1 MATTT
6 DYLTQLQ
13 EDKDTLVDN
22 LTEQGITGL
31 TGDETFTELVPK
43 VLDIESG
50 GGDLSEYFNTTAS
63 YFNNDRYGWTRYVKK
78 LPDDIT
84 YTGTLLNRF
93 FKEYEGAT
101 LDLSNFNVTNSVTSL
116 NSMFQSCGNLDANSL
131 KVIGNWDTSGV
142 TDVANIFAQTSRYST
157 INDVTLDLSG
167 WRCKSYASFLYNGNY
182 LMEHLSSL
190 NLSGV
195 VTSATTTMR
204 NMFNSIST
212 PNLKKI
218 NMNNWDV
225 SNVTDMALMFS
236 SGNRDY
242 TSLEL
247 DLSGW
252 VTTSLRDTGSMFS
265 YRCGLTKIDMRNFD
279 FTNVTNSNNMFG
291 STAYEGVPNDCEII
305 VKDDTQKNWITSKF
319 TRLTNVKTVAE
330 YEAE

>member
-50 GGDLSEYFNTTAS
+50 GGDLSEYFNTTSS

-84 YTGTLLNRF
+84 YTGTSLNRF
-93 FKEYEGAT
+93 FKEYGGTT
-101 LDLSNFNVTNSVTSL
+101 LDLSNFDVTNSVTSL
-116 NSMFQSCGNLDANSL
+116 NGMFQSCVNLDANSL
-131 KVIGNWDTSGV
+131 KIIGNWDTSGV
-142 TDVANIFAQTSRYST
+142 TNVADMFNQTSRYST
-157 INDVTLDLSG
+157 ANDVVLDLSG
-167 WRCKSYASFLYNGNY
+167 WRCKSYSSFLNNGNY

-195 VTSATTTMR
+195 VTSATTSMR
-204 NMFNSIST
+204 SMFFSIST

-225 SNVTDMALMFS
+225 SNVTDMALMFNFS
-236 SGNRDY
+236 DRDY

-252 VTTSLRDTGSMFS
+252 VTTSLKDTAAMFS
-265 YRCGLTKIDMRNFD
+265 YRCGLSKIDMRNFD
-279 FTNVTNSNNMFG
+279 FTNVTSYNNMFG
-291 STAYEGVPNDCEII
+291 KTAYEGVPNNCEII
-305 VKDDTQKNWITSKF
+305 VKDDFAKNWITSKF

-330 YEAE
+330 ISE